1 MFFWFIATSILV
13 IHYVFT
19 DPQFD
24 YRMLIVGSIVPI
36 LGDVAG
42 GWMSPLNSVTIAV
55 GLLAIVMVTT
65 IGRRQTRRFLLGLP
79 IGFLL
84 HSVFG
89 ASWNT
94 TEVFWWPFAGI
105 DVGGIEGFVF
115 QRGIWSLLLE
125 AAGIYLAWW
134 IAKKNDLTSP
144 RQIRSWSRD
153 GRLTFS

>member
-24 YRMLIVGSIVPI
+24 YRMLAVGSVIPVI
-36 LGDVAG
+36 GDVVG
-42 GWMSPLNSVTIAV
+42 GWVSPLNSVTVAV
-55 GLLAIVMVTT
+55 GVLAIVMLFT

-89 ASWNT
+89 ASWDA
-94 TEVFWWPFAGI
+94 TEVFWWPFAGA
-105 DVGGIEGFVF
+105 DVGGIEGVVF
-115 QRGIWSLLLE
+115 ERGIWSLLLE
-125 AAGIYLAWW
+125 VAGIFLTWW
-134 IAKKNDLTSP
+134 IARKNHLASLTGL
-144 RQIRSWSRD
+144 RSWIRN
-153 GRLTFS
+153 GKLTFS